1 MVFTFCFCH
10 DRLWRS
16 YGTESCSCAFLTGSR
31 ARRQLQKPRGKCWA
45 VVLPPSLHLWLG
57 SSLPSQTDPA
67 LSCCTNP
74 WRSCSSGSE
83 PKQAVWLCFLGGGR
97 IYGWCCLW
105 QSEKLWCLCLVGVV
119 WATGLGNGGCSLEG
133 GDFQWGPLL
142 GRQNCQSYQ
151 IWCRIKLSY
160 HCLREFCAETCS
172 ASGGLCSWPKKHA
185 VTPGSSG
192 SEQSILSISASHTL
206 TFS

>member
-1 MVFTFCFCH
+1 MDLRALVLLICVFEVVLEASWAHCLQTKVMVFTFCFCH

-97 IYGWCCLW
+97 IYTGGAVCGRVRNYDACAWLGWF
-105 QSEKLWCLCLVGVV
+105 
-119 WATGLGNGGCSLEG
+119 GLQG
-133 GDFQWGPLL
+133 
-142 GRQNCQSYQ
+142 
-151 IWCRIKLSY
+151 
-160 HCLREFCAETCS
+160 
-172 ASGGLCSWPKKHA
+172 
-185 VTPGSSG
+185 
-192 SEQSILSISASHTL
+192 
-206 TFS
+206 